1 MPFSETIVVALA
13 SLRANKLRSFLTMLG
28 IVIGIAAVIA
38 MIALGNGAQRSV
50 QDRISALGTTLLQ
63 VDATRMSQNGVRLTT
78 FHRMT
83 TADADM
89 LRDST
94 TLLTAVQAQ
103 EDQNQQVT
111 FENLNGNVRI
121 LGTTANYLPVH
132 KYELD
137 IGRMFTAREDSA
149 SRRVA
154 VLGSAVPAALGL
166 TDPLAILDRNI
177 RIRGVLFQVVGVLG
191 SKGSASSFE
200 NPDEQILI
208 PYNTARFR
216 IFGSPYLGDIFVLA
230 KDEAS
235 IPGAMA
241 EIEHWMR
248 RSHRLRSDQ
257 PNDFRI
263 RSQSDF
269 LTTMGETAQVFAVLL
284 AGIAAVSL
292 LVGGIGIMNIMLV
305 SVTERTREIGI
316 RKALGATRRTILLQ
330 FIIEAITLCL
340 AGGAVGISLGVGA
353 SVVLQRTAGW
363 NTAISPA
370 SVGLAFGFAAMVGML
385 FGVWPA
391 RRAAGL
397 DPIVALRHE

>member
-1 MPFSETIVVALA
+1 MLFSETIAVALA

-78 FHRMT
+78 YHRMT

-111 FENLNGNVRI
+111 FQNLNTNIRI

-137 IGRMFTAREDSA
+137 LGRMFTAREDSA

-154 VLGSAVPAALGL
+154 VLGAGVFSALGL
-166 TDPLAILDRNI
+166 TDPLAILDQNI
-177 RIRGVLFQVVGVLG
+177 RIRGVQFQVIGILK

-235 IPGAMA
+235 VPGAMA

-248 RSHRLRSDQ
+248 RSHRLRSEQ

-269 LTTMGETAQVFAVLL
+269 LTTMGETAQVFTALL

-316 RKALGATRRTILLQ
+316 RKALGATRRNILMQ
-330 FIIEAITLCL
+330 FMIEAVTLCI
-340 AGGAVGISLGVGA
+340 AGGAVGISIGVGA

-363 NTAISPA
+363 NTAVSPA
-370 SVGLAFGFAAMVGML
+370 SVGLAFGFAALVGIL

-397 DPIVALRHE
+397 DPIVALRYE

>member
-1 MPFSETIVVALA
+1 MLWSETLIVALS

-38 MIALGNGAQRSV
+38 MVALGNGAQRSV
-50 QDRISALGTTLLQ
+50 QARIQALGTNLLQ
-63 VDATRMSQNGVRLTT
+63 VDATRMSQNGVRLAT

-83 TADADM
+83 TRDADL

-94 TLLTAVQAQ
+94 TVLTAVQAQ
-103 EDQNQQVT
+103 EDQNAQVT
-111 FENLNGNVRI
+111 FQNLNTNIRI

-137 IGRMFTAREDSA
+137 MGRMFTAREDTA
-149 SRRVA
+149 RRRVA
-154 VLGSAVPAALGL
+154 VLGADVADALGL
-166 TDPLAILDRNI
+166 ADPLGILDQTV
-177 RIRGVLFQVVGVLG
+177 RIRGIQFQVIGILK

-216 IFGSPYLGDIFVLA
+216 VFGSPYLGDIFVLTR
-230 KDEAS
+230 DEAS
-235 IPGAMA
+235 IPLAMA
-241 EIEHWMR
+241 EIQRWMR
-248 RSHRLRSDQ
+248 RSHRIRGDQ
-257 PNDFRI
+257 PDDFRI

-269 LTTMGETAQVFAVLL
+269 LTTMGETAQVFTALL

-330 FIIEAITLCL
+330 FLIEAVTLCI
-340 AGGAVGISLGVGA
+340 AGGAVGITLGVGA
-353 SVVLQRTAGW
+353 AVVMQRAFSWETAVSAASVV
-363 NTAISPA
+363 
-370 SVGLAFGFAAMVGML
+370 LAFGFAGLVGMV

-391 RRAAGL
+391 RRAARL
-397 DPIVALRHE
+397 DPIVALRFE

>member
-1 MPFSETIVVALA
+1 MLWTETLLVALA

-38 MIALGNGAQRSV
+38 MITLGNGAQRSV

-94 TLLTAVQAQ
+94 TTLTEVQAQ

-111 FENLNGNVRI
+111 FQNLNTNIRV
-121 LGTTANYLPVH
+121 LGTTANYLGVH

-137 IGRMFTAREDSA
+137 LGRFFTAREDTA

-154 VLGSAVPAALGL
+154 VLGSDVLTALGVD
-166 TDPLAILDRNI
+166 DPLAILGQNI
-177 RIRGVLFQVVGVLG
+177 RIRGILFQVIGVLK

-216 IFGSPYLGDIFVLA
+216 VFGSPYLGDIFVLT

-235 IPGAMA
+235 IPLAMA
-241 EIEHWMR
+241 EIQHWMR
-248 RSHRLRSDQ
+248 RSQRLRPDQ
-257 PNDFRI
+257 PDDFRI

-269 LTTMGETAQVFAVLL
+269 LATMGETAQVFTALL

-330 FIIEAITLCL
+330 FMIEAVTLCV
-340 AGGAVGISLGVGA
+340 AGGAVGITLGVGA
-353 SVVLQRTAGW
+353 SLVLQSAFAW
-363 NTAISPA
+363 NTAVSAGSI
-370 SVGLAFGFAAMVGML
+370 GWAFGFAALVGML

-391 RRAAGL
+391 RRAASL
-397 DPIVALRHE
+397 DPIIALRYE

>member
-1 MPFSETIVVALA
+1 MLWSETIVVALA

-63 VDATRMSQNGVRLTT
+63 VDATRMSQNGVRLST

-83 TADADM
+83 TDDADM

-94 TLLTAVQAQ
+94 TALTAVQAQ

-111 FENLNGNVRI
+111 FQGYNTNIRI
-121 LGTTANYLPVH
+121 LGTTSNYPLVH
-132 KYELD
+132 KYEID
-137 IGRMFTAREDSA
+137 VGRFFTAQEDTA
-149 SRRVA
+149 KRRVA
-154 VLGSAVPAALGL
+154 VLGSAVAEALGV
-166 TDPLAILDRNI
+166 DNPLALLDQDI
-177 RIRGVLFQVVGVLG
+177 RIRSILFHVVGILK
-191 SKGSASSFE
+191 SKGTASSFE

-216 IFGSPYLGDIFVLA
+216 VFGSKYLGDIFVLA
-230 KDEAS
+230 KDENS
-235 IPGAMA
+235 IPVAMA
-241 EIEHWMR
+241 EIQHWMR
-248 RSHRLRSDQ
+248 RSHRLRADQ
-257 PNDFRI
+257 PDDFRI

-269 LTTMGETAQVFAVLL
+269 LATMGETAQVFTALL

-330 FIIEAITLCL
+330 FMIEAVTLCI
-340 AGGAVGISLGVGA
+340 AGGAIGISIGVGA
-353 SVVLQRTAGW
+353 SLVLHRAFAW
-363 NTAISPA
+363 NTAVSLS
-370 SVGLAFGFAAMVGML
+370 SVGLAFGFAALVGIL

-391 RRAAGL
+391 RRAASL
-397 DPIVALRHE
+397 DPIVALRYE

>member
-1 MPFSETIVVALA
+1 MP
-13 SLRANKLRSFLTMLG
+13 RG

-63 VDATRMSQNGVRLTT
+63 VDATRMSQNGVRLAT

-83 TADADM
+83 TDDADM

-94 TLLTAVQAQ
+94 TALTAVQAQ

-111 FENLNGNVRI
+111 FQGYNTNIRI
-121 LGTTANYLPVH
+121 LGTTANCREVH

-137 IGRMFTAREDSA
+137 IGRFFTAREDTA
-149 SRRVA
+149 KHRVA
-154 VLGSAVPAALGL
+154 VLGSAVAEALGVA
-166 TDPLAILDRNI
+166 DPLALLDQNI
-177 RIRGVLFQVVGVLG
+177 RIRGILFQVVGILK
-191 SKGSASSFE
+191 SKGSATSFE

-208 PYNTARFR
+208 PYTTARFR
-216 IFGSPYLGDIFVLA
+216 VFGSPYLGDIFVLA

-235 IPGAMA
+235 IPIAMA
-241 EIEHWMR
+241 EIQHWMR
-248 RSHRLRSDQ
+248 RSHRLRADE
-257 PNDFRI
+257 PDDFRI

-269 LTTMGETAQVFAVLL
+269 LATMGETAQVFTALL
-284 AGIAAVSL
+284 AGVAAVSL

-330 FIIEAITLCL
+330 FMIEAVTLCI
-340 AGGAVGISLGVGA
+340 AGGAIGISIGIGA
-353 SVVLQRTAGW
+353 SVMLQRAFAW
-363 NTAISPA
+363 NTAVSA
-370 SVGLAFGFAAMVGML
+370 SSVGLAFGFAALVGL
-385 FGVWPA
+385 VFGVWPA
-391 RRAAGL
+391 RRAASL
-397 DPIVALRHE
+397 DPIVALRFE

>member
-1 MPFSETIVVALA
+1 MLWSETLVVALG
-13 SLRANKLRSFLTMLG
+13 SLRANKLRAFLTMLG

-38 MIALGNGAQRSV
+38 MIALGDGAQRSV
-50 QDRISALGTTLLQ
+50 QDRITALGTTLLQ
-63 VDATRMSQNGVRLTT
+63 VDATRMSQNGVRLATFKRITT
-78 FHRMT
+78 R
-83 TADADM
+83 DADM

-94 TLLTAVQAQ
+94 TALTAVQAQ

-111 FENLNGNVRI
+111 FEAYNTNIRI
-121 LGTTANYLPVH
+121 VGTTANYPEVH
-132 KYELD
+132 RYETD
-137 IGRMFTAREDSA
+137 MDRFFTAREDTA
-149 SRRVA
+149 GRRVA
-154 VLGSAVPAALGL
+154 VLGADVAQALGL
-166 TDPLAILDRNI
+166 RDPLAMLDQNI
-177 RIRGVLFQVVGVLG
+177 RIRGVQFQVIGVRK

-200 NPDEQILI
+200 DPDEQILI

-235 IPGAMA
+235 IPLAMA

-248 RSHRLRSDQ
+248 RSHRLTADQ

-269 LTTMGETAQVFAVLL
+269 LTTMGETSQVFTALL

-292 LVGGIGIMNIMLV
+292 LAGGIGIMNIMLV

-330 FIIEAITLCL
+330 FMIEAVALCL
-340 AGGAVGISLGVGA
+340 AGGAVGIALGVGA
-353 SVVLQRTAGW
+353 AVVMQDAFAW
-363 NTAISPA
+363 NTAVSTA
-370 SVGLAFGFAAMVGML
+370 SVGLAFGFAALVGMV

-391 RRAAGL
+391 RRAAAL
-397 DPIVALRHE
+397 DPIVALRYE

>member
-1 MPFSETIVVALA
+1 VLFSETILVALA

-50 QDRISALGTTLLQ
+50 QSRISALGTTLLQ

-78 FHRMT
+78 YHRMT

-94 TLLTAVQAQ
+94 TLLTGVQAQ

-121 LGTTANYLPVH
+121 LGTTANYLPIH

-137 IGRMFTAREDSA
+137 LGRMFTAREDTA
-149 SRRVA
+149 KRRVA
-154 VLGSAVPAALGL
+154 VLGAAVPAALGL
-166 TDPLAILDRNI
+166 TDPLAILDQNI
-177 RIRGVLFQVVGVLG
+177 RIRGVQFQVIGVLK

-200 NPDEQILI
+200 NPDEQIVI

-230 KDEAS
+230 RDEAS

-241 EIEHWMR
+241 EIQHWMR

-257 PNDFRI
+257 PDDFRI

-269 LTTMGETAQVFAVLL
+269 LATMGETAQVFTALL
-284 AGIAAVSL
+284 AGIATVSL

-305 SVTERTREIGI
+305 SVTERTREIGV
-316 RKALGATRRTILLQ
+316 RKALGATRRMILLQ
-330 FIIEAITLCL
+330 FMIEAITLCV
-340 AGGAVGISLGVGA
+340 AGGAVGIGIGVGA
-353 SVVLQRTAGW
+353 SVVLQHTAGW
-363 NTAISPA
+363 NTAVSPA
-370 SVGLAFGFAAMVGML
+370 SVGLAFGFAAAVGLL

-397 DPIVALRHE
+397 DPIIALRHE